1 MDIQELERRI
11 RLPEEAGRTAES
23 IQINAAEYEE
33 QKRLFNKDLN
43 VFIEN
48 WKKREDKYEWA
59 LKFYLMLA
67 CDTYEIYKEKGI
79 AEEIYDR
86 SFYDITIWCEE
97 CYRKYQKY
105 GLEEVWW
112 IAQSVKMNL
121 YRLGRLQFEPYI
133 LNENLKTST
142 GILKKGMHVLNVH
155 IPAGESLD
163 YEKCL
168 ESFRMAEKFFP
179 SKQKTNL
186 YMCDSWLLSPR
197 LKEVLEAESN
207 ILRFQ
212 NMFEIVRVYE
222 AYPQAEQRVFL
233 DIKKDKHQYPEDTS
247 LRKRL
252 KQYLLE
258 GKNPGIGIGVIDN
271 IYKYI

>member
-11 RLPEEAGRTAES
+11 RLPEEAGRVAERM
-23 IQINAAEYEE
+23 QINSAEYEE
-33 QKRLFNKDLN
+33 QKRLFDEDLN

-67 CDTYEIYKEKGI
+67 CDTHKIYNEKGI
-79 AEEIYDR
+79 AEDIFDR
-86 SFYDITIWCEE
+86 SFYDITIWCKE
-97 CYRKYQKY
+97 CYRKYRRY

-121 YRLGRLQFEPYI
+121 YRLGRLQFEPYS
-133 LNENLKTST
+133 LNKDIKTSA
-142 GILKKGMHVLNVH
+142 GILKQGIHVLNVH

-168 ESFRMAEKFFP
+168 ESFRMAETFF
-179 SKQKTNL
+179 KNNQDKNL
-186 YMCDSWLLSPR
+186 YLCDSWLLSPR
-197 LKEVLEAESN
+197 LKEVLEDESN
-207 ILRFQ
+207 ILKFQ
-212 NMFEIVRVYE
+212 NMFEIVSVYE
-222 AYPQAEQRVFL
+222 SYPQAEQRVFL
-233 DIKKDKHQYPEDTS
+233 DVKEDKSQYPEDTS

-252 KQYLLE
+252 KRYLLD
-258 GKNPGIGIGVIDN
+258 GKNPGIGIGVIEN

>member
-11 RLPEEAGRTAES
+11 RLPEEAGRVAERM
-23 IQINAAEYEE
+23 QINAAEYEE
-33 QKRLFNKDLN
+33 QKRLFDEDLN

-67 CDTYEIYKEKGI
+67 CDTHKIYNEKGI
-79 AEEIYDR
+79 AEDIFDR

-97 CYRKYQKY
+97 CYRKYRRY

-121 YRLGRLQFEPYI
+121 YRLGRLQFEPYS
-133 LNENLKTST
+133 LNKDIKTSA
-142 GILKKGMHVLNVH
+142 GILKQGTHVLNVH

-168 ESFRMAEKFFP
+168 ESFRMAETFF
-179 SKQKTNL
+179 KNNQDKNL
-186 YMCDSWLLSPR
+186 YLCDSWLLSPR
-197 LKEVLEAESN
+197 LKEVLEDESN
-207 ILRFQ
+207 ILKFQ
-212 NMFEIVRVYE
+212 NMFEIVSVYE
-222 AYPQAEQRVFL
+222 SYPQAEQRVFL
-233 DIKKDKHQYPEDTS
+233 DVKEDKSQYPEDTS

-252 KQYLLE
+252 KRYLLD
-258 GKNPGIGIGVIDN
+258 GKNPGIGIGVIEN